1 MKRIDLS
8 GIRFGRLVAIKRVG
22 VSAGKTMWACIC
34 DCGAT
39 KNCRGTHL
47 TGGKTRSC
55 GCLERDE
62 LSARSKTHGMSKTRP
77 YRIWRDMINRCHYE
91 AYPERHLYGG
101 RGITVCQAWRDSF
114 EAFIADMGI
123 PKETDTI
130 DRIDSNGNYE
140 PGNCRWATYKE
151 QANNRRFHGSRYRK
165 NGILH
170 SDSSAKK
177 VVVYQD
183 AAA

>member
-1 MKRIDLS
+1 MKKIDLS
-8 GIRFGRLVAIKRVG
+8 GLRFGRLVAIKSVG

-39 KNCRGTHL
+39 TNCRGTHL
-47 TGGKTRSC
+47 TGGKIRSC
-55 GCLERDE
+55 GCLEKDV
-62 LSARSKTHGMSKTRP
+62 LSERSRTHGMSKTRP
-77 YRIWRDMINRCHYE
+77 YSIWRNMINRCYFVGYNGWE
-91 AYPERHLYGG
+91 YYGG
-101 RGITVCQAWRDSF
+101 RGISVCKEWRESF
-114 EAFIADMGI
+114 EAFIADMGL
-123 PKETDTI
+123 PGDLYTI

-170 SDSSAKK
+170 SAADANKA
-177 VVVYQD
+177 VVYQE